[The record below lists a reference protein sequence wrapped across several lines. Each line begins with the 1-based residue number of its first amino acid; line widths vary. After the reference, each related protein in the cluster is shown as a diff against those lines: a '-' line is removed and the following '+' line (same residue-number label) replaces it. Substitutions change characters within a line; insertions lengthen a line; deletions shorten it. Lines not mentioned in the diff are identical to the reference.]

1 MLSEKILVVSSNPK
15 SLSAIL
21 QLLSAEETVTE
32 TDTAESAAAC
42 RQAAAEKEYQTI
54 LINAPLRDGSA
65 VDLAIELATKTPAG
79 LMLFVNGEAE
89 KVTEDKVM
97 PYGVFVLS
105 KPVGRVWFQKALRL
119 LEAAEYRMKALQ
131 SENQRL
137 QQQIGETKIINRAKS
152 VLMEYL
158 SMTEPQAHKYLE
170 KQAMDLRITKLEVA
184 KRLISTYE
192 Y

>member
-1 MLSEKILVVSSNPK
+1 MQLERILVISSNQK
-15 SLSAIL
+15 SLAAIL
-21 QLLSAEETVTE
+21 QLLSAGTVCE
-32 TDTAESAAAC
+32 TDTADSAAAG
-42 RQAAAEKEYQTI
+42 RQSAAEKDYQTI
-54 LINAPLRDGSA
+54 LINAPLRDDSA
-65 VDLAIELATKTPAG
+65 ADLAMELATATPAG
-79 LMLFVNGEAE
+79 IMLFVNSEVE
-89 KVTEDKVM
+89 KATQDKVM

-105 KPVGRVWFQKALRL
+105 KPVGSVWFHKALRL

-131 SENQRL
+131 NENQRL
-137 QQQIGETKIINRAKS
+137 HQQISDTKIINRAKG

-184 KRLISTYE
+184 KRLLSTYE